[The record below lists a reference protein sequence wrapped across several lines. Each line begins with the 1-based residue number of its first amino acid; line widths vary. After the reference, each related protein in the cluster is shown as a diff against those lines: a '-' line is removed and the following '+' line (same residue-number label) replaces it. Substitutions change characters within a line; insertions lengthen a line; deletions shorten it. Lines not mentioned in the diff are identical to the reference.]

1 MFNTPPTPSIKHAVK
16 AIEID
21 KLRIAYG
28 ARVVLDGL
36 SVSFSAK
43 KWHCIL
49 GRSGV
54 GKSVLLRAIAGLDDD
69 EQTRTG
75 SISFSDQA
83 SSRASNPKTH
93 NTAWFSQK
101 DSLLPWLT
109 AIDNVRLPL
118 TLTGQKKSK
127 HSAQD
132 LLNQVGLSDYAKHH
146 PNQLS
151 GGQRQRVALARTLMQ
166 NSPIVLMDEPFSAV
180 DALSKLDLQ
189 HLAFDLLKDR
199 TVILI
204 THDPLEALRLGHTVR
219 ILEEGNTATL
229 TDINVQGE
237 PLRAVNDVHMLEQQA
252 VILNA
257 LTSHPNHA
265 HRQRT

>member
-1 MFNTPPTPSIKHAVK
+1 MNTPPTPSIEH

-28 ARVVLDGL
+28 SRVVLDGL
-36 SVSFSAK
+36 SASFSGQ

-54 GKSVLLRAIAGLDDD
+54 GKSVLLRAIAGLEDD

-75 SISFSDQA
+75 NISFSGQTL
-83 SSRASNPKTH
+83 NKTSGQT
-93 NTAWFSQK
+93 NNIAWLSQK

-118 TLTGQKKSK
+118 TLTGQQHST

-132 LLNQVGLSDYAKHH
+132 LLHQVGLSDYAKHY

-166 NSPIVLMDEPFSAV
+166 DSPIVLMDEPFSAV

-189 HLAFDLLKDR
+189 NLAFDLLKDR

-219 ILEEGNTATL
+219 ILEDKHTATL
-229 TDINVQGE
+229 TDIPVHGE
-237 PLRAVNDVHMLEQQA
+237 PLRAVDDAHLLEQQA
-252 VILNA
+252 DILNA
-257 LTSHPNHA
+257 LTSN
-265 HRQRT
+265 QEKIKTQ